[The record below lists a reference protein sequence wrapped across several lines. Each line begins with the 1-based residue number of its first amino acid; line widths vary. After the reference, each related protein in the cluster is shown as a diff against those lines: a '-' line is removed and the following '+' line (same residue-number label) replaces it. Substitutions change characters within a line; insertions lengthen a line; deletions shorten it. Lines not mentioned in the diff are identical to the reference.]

1 MRGCRVIVVSILK
14 FEDRTRRDLKGMI
27 DYMCDSAKTDLNG
40 IFGLGVNPENAF
52 GEMKLVQNVYHR
64 DCLLHEYVQVI
75 FCFEQGITEDISFLR
90 EVCVKIGQVL
100 ITDVRQVLGA
110 IHYLGTDKIHC
121 HYLINYVGI
130 DGTLYRQRYSVL
142 YYKMLVNK
150 ILSDY
155 GLQPIKYTAARSDTN
170 FGV

>member
-1 MRGCRVIVVSILK
+1 MSLLK
-14 FEDRTRRDLKGMI
+14 FEDRTPRNLKGMCEHV
-27 DYMCDSAKTDLNG
+27 CDPKKTDLNG

-52 GEMKLVQNVYHR
+52 GEMKLVHNVYHR

-75 FCFEQGITEDISFLR
+75 FCFEQGITEDIGFLR

-155 GLQPIKYTAARSDTN
+155 GLQPIKYTATRSDTN
-170 FGV
+170 FDV